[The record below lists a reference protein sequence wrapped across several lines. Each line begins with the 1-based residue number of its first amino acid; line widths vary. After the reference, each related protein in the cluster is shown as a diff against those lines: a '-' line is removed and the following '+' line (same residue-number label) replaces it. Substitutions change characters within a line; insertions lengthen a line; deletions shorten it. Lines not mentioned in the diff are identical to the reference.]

1 MDTWT
6 FIFLMVALKIP
17 IVLLLGLVYWAVRQ
31 TPDAAGGESD
41 DGGSKRPRSP
51 HPRGPLPRPARRGP
65 HGDRRMPAPPRTR
78 SVLTRSRDNHHA

>member
-6 FIFLMVALKIP
+6 FIFLMVCLKIP
-17 IVLLLGLVYWAVRQ
+17 IVMLLGLVYWAVRDVPE
-31 TPDAAGGESD
+31 TASD
-41 DGGSKRPRSP
+41 DSEDGGSKRPRSP

-65 HGDRRMPAPPRTR
+65 HADDRMPAPARTR

>member
-17 IVLLLGLVYWAVRQ
+17 IVMLLGLVYWAVR
-31 TPDAAGGESD
+31 DAPETASDDSD
-41 DGGSKRPRSP
+41 DGGSKRPRNP

-65 HGDRRMPAPPRTR
+65 HGDTPARAPARTR
-78 SVLTRSRDNHHA
+78 SVLTQSRDNHHA